1 MSRSE
6 HQLLLIGRDNIL
18 AVMKDADAGDAERVF
33 RLLAALTRQG
43 YHLLVTARQPE
54 QWTGEHGSPDDAL
67 LGPDSIRKRL
77 ADAGGKLDGVYYLRR
92 SLLTQRRN
100 REDALQDILRRYG
113 VPAENCFLI
122 SSQKKFLAS
131 ARSLGFQTTQLDH
144 DCSLLEALQ
153 PLTNPAQPPPN
164 EKLRNL

>member
-6 HQLLLIGRDNIL
+6 HELLLVSRDDIL
-18 AVMKDADAGDAERVF
+18 VVMREDDTAQADQVF
-33 RLLAALTRQG
+33 RLLATLTRQG
-43 YHLLVTARQPE
+43 YHLLATAPQPE
-54 QWTGEHGSPDDAL
+54 KWTGEHGSPDDAL

-113 VPAENCFLI
+113 VIAENCILI
-122 SSQKKFLAS
+122 SSRKKFLSS
-131 ARSLGFQTTQLDH
+131 ARDLGFQTRQLGRDS
-144 DCSLLEALQ
+144 SLLAALQ
-153 PLTNPAQPPPN
+153 SLADTANQAQD
-164 EKLRNL
+164 KG

>member
-6 HQLLLIGRDNIL
+6 HELLLINRDDIL
-18 AVMKDADAGDAERVF
+18 AVMNEDDATSAERVF
-33 RLLAALTRQG
+33 RLLATLTRQG
-43 YHLLVTARQPE
+43 YHLLATAPQPE
-54 QWTGEHGSPDDAL
+54 KWTGEHGSPDDAL

-113 VPAENCFLI
+113 VVAENCTLI
-122 SSQKKFLAS
+122 SSRKKFLVS
-131 ARSLGFQTTQLDH
+131 ARDLGFQTTQLGRN
-144 DCSLLEALQ
+144 CRLQEALQ
-153 PLTNPAQPPPN
+153 SLVNLANNHQ
-164 EKLRNL
+164 EKH